1 VSNIRLIGRLDIKG
15 QNLIKGVHLEGL
27 RVIGKPADYALRYY
41 EEGIDEL
48 IYMDSVASLY
58 GRNHLGDLIQNTVKN
73 IFIPITVGGGI
84 RTLDDAKNIFRAGA
98 DKIAINT
105 QAVLRPSFIHELTD
119 TFGSQSIMLS
129 IEAKKQN
136 DGKWHAY
143 THNGREG
150 TGLDV
155 LDWAQEAVS
164 LGVGEILLT
173 SIDREG
179 TRKGFELEL
188 IQQLAQLVKVPLIA
202 SGGMGEVSHMLDAI
216 KASANAVAMAD
227 ILHRGRYS
235 VGDIRAAALD
245 SGLSVRKY
253 EKQKSSID

>member
-1 VSNIRLIGRLDIKG
+1 MSNVRLIGRLDIKG
-15 QNLIKGVHLEGL
+15 SSLIKGVHLEGL
-27 RVIGKPADYALRYY
+27 RVVGKPADYALKYY

-58 GRNHLGDLIQNTVKN
+58 GRNHLGDLIKNTVKN

-84 RTLDDAKNIFRAGA
+84 RSLDDAKNIFRAGA
-98 DKIAINT
+98 DKIAVNT
-105 QAVLRPSFIHELTD
+105 QAVLRPSFLHELSD

-129 IEAKKQN
+129 IEAKKQD
-136 DGKWHAY
+136 DGKWYAY
-143 THNGREG
+143 THNGRED

-173 SIDREG
+173 SVDREG

-188 IQQLAQLVKVPLIA
+188 IQQVAELIEVPLIA
-202 SGGMGEVSHMLDAI
+202 SGGMGQVSHMLEAVNASADAI
-216 KASANAVAMAD
+216 AMAD
-227 ILHRGRYS
+227 ILHWGRCS
-235 VGDIRAAALD
+235 VGDIRLAALNA
-245 SGLSVRKY
+245 GLSVRKY
-253 EKQKSSID
+253 EKHQDNID